1 MQRKLQSGGSAR
13 QKRDA
18 RSLKPPSMSRPP
30 GPTQKTAHGSPR
42 FSETATSTRQ
52 GKSAG
57 LSVVSIVIRFLLAS
71 FLHAISCAC
80 MQEIFSSRVDTYIRT
95 QKRHKVTIDEGW
107 YSKDEMTTELKWN
120 KRLVN
125 QYIYIYK

>member
-1 MQRKLQSGGSAR
+1 
-13 QKRDA
+13 
-18 RSLKPPSMSRPP
+18 
-30 GPTQKTAHGSPR
+30 
-42 FSETATSTRQ
+42 
-52 GKSAG
+52 
-57 LSVVSIVIRFLLAS
+57 
-71 FLHAISCAC
+71 

-125 QYIYIYK
+125 QYIYIYITLSFIVCDTNMG